1 MGYYCDLLTPQR
13 IEDEQEVDVF
23 EEIVDDTEYQYQAKR
38 GALWAV
44 YRFRFIGSCD
54 VDSWIQVMR
63 DRNALIQREYD
74 MKLRAY
80 AKLVSDVSTDGADM
94 TQASNESTMVNEHED
109 TPGSADDNLKYISER
124 NTMTVNGKNYQGLQS
139 VTVRDWMDGVAR
151 DPIRDYADEF
161 GNLFVY
167 C

>member
-1 MGYYCDLLTPQR
+1 MGCYCDLLTPQR

-23 EEIVDDTEYQYQAKR
+23 EKIVDDTEYQYQAKR

-44 YRFRFIGSCD
+44 YRFRFIGSCNT
-54 VDSWIQVMR
+54 DSWIQVMR

-80 AKLVSDVSTDGADM
+80 AAMVAEVTTNGADLS
-94 TQASNESTMVNEHED
+94 ASSSESTVTTENED
-109 TPGSADDNLKYISER
+109 TPDTADTGTKYLSTR
-124 NTMTVNGKNYQGLQS
+124 TTVKADGRTYQGLQS
-139 VTVRDWMDGVAR
+139 DTVRGWIDGVAR

-161 GNLFVY
+161 SDLFVY